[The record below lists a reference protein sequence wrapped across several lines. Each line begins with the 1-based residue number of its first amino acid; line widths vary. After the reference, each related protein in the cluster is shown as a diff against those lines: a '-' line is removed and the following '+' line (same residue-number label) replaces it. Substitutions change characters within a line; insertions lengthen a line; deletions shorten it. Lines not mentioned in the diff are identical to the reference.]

1 MHLHQVE
8 RPQLFGSL
16 SIPKPT
22 AAALYAAAAGLLLIA
37 LALPWWR
44 ISMIAPQYPYGLHV
58 TTWFFGLTGDVSEV
72 DELNHYIG
80 FMPLAHIAGF
90 ERHLAFIAGPLALA
104 LLAAAAFVRSR
115 AVQALL
121 AIPAASLPVVFV
133 ADLAAWLRYAGHHL
147 DPHAALSGA
156 VMPWTPV
163 LFGNGGVGQFHTASV
178 FEPGFYLALL
188 AVIVAIVAMTLHTP
202 ERPAA

>member
-1 MHLHQVE
+1 MHVHRIE

-16 SIPKPT
+16 STPKPT

-44 ISMIAPQYPYGLHV
+44 ISMVAPQYPDGLHV

-80 FMPLAHIAGF
+80 FMPLAHIAAI

-115 AVQALL
+115 AAALL

-133 ADLAAWLRYAGHHL
+133 ADLAAWLHYAGHHL

-163 LFGNGGVGQFHTASV
+163 LFGTGGIGQFHTASV

-188 AVIVAIVAMTLHTP
+188 AVIVAVVAMMLHER
-202 ERPAA
+202 ERPTA